1 MEMKEAM
8 EKTGVL
14 VLGLVVGVNE
24 YISKKTG
31 LSYRSVDLTVKG
43 CRQAVNVKLPPG
55 YPVNTLHEYELVK
68 LPVTIR
74 PNYQR
79 TGLEL
84 EAVEK

>member
-1 MEMKEAM
+1 MEMREAM
-8 EKTGVL
+8 EKTGAIVA
-14 VLGLVVGVNE
+14 GLVVGVNE

-31 LSYRSVDLTVKG
+31 VSYWSVDLTVKG
-43 CRQAVNVKLPPG
+43 CKQAVNVKLPAG

-79 TGLEL
+79 NGLEL
-84 EAVEK
+84 EAFAK